1 MRVSDVCLHPQAVA
15 AAARKP
21 LGDAP
26 NTRSLAATKD
36 AEGGFPG
43 GGGGEAEREGD
54 VLSLRTTHSALRQ
67 SLQRKL
73 AEAELELR

>member
-1 MRVSDVCLHPQAVA
+1 MRVSDVCLYPQAV

-36 AEGGFPG
+36 AEGGLG
-43 GGGGEAEREGD
+43 GGGGEVEREGD